1 MSTVGVLPAVVKAA
15 EAFNLHEHRR
25 DGLEVAG
32 RLASGLT
39 ALRESLL
46 RRLVESDK
54 GSIKDSMLVPTSQV
68 RAQQMAVEEVEAFL
82 IAESTAAAAQ
92 FALVKEVRPWYL
104 AWLTAMRLET
114 LAAVGD
120 VPARV
125 AGYLEKTPDQ
135 RRLDFSDILVNV
147 VPEARRAPL
156 VIFRLLPLAAQI
168 ATVQAFGDQKSAE
181 SLRRE
186 QAKILP
192 SIGYC
197 KRCQGK
203 LLGDGKKCPVCG
215 NPLWDFGWISSID

>member
-1 MSTVGVLPAVVKAA
+1 MSTVGVLPSVVKAA

-25 DGLEVAG
+25 DGLEIAG

-46 RRLVESDK
+46 RRLVESGK
-54 GSIKDSMLVPTSQV
+54 EMPKDSMLMPTSLL
-68 RAQQMAVEEVEAFL
+68 RAQQTAMEEVEAFL
-82 IAESTAAAAQ
+82 ISESSAAAAR
-92 FALVKEVRPWYL
+92 FALVKEVHAWYIP
-104 AWLTAMRLET
+104 WLTGMRLET
-114 LAAVGD
+114 LAPLSD
-120 VPARV
+120 ISKRV
-125 AGYLEKTPDQ
+125 AEYLGKTPDQ
-135 RRLDFSDILVNV
+135 RRLDFSNILVAA

-168 ATVQAFGDQKSAE
+168 STTLAFGDQKSAE
-181 SLRRE
+181 AIRRE
-186 QAKILP
+186 QTKILP

-215 NPLWDFGWISSID
+215 NPLWTFEWLCAVD